1 MKLLS
6 TLAVLAVA
14 SGALL
19 ERDDRQLRQILSR
32 APHLANSGT
41 ELHEIV
47 DWLNH
52 RCGGCL
58 SVQMLREAKAALTKE
73 IRVVQKQHEQQ
84 WKEEEHVQEEQL
96 TQEEQDLAEKL
107 EKRARDRA
115 QEELIRKEDLR
126 SKAEEEAKALWQR
139 QQELLWQQQE
149 ETKAKKLEEQEKKE
163 QETREAELAKL
174 RKEKLAQKLSLY
186 DKEAHAQWVEIEAK
200 EEARKAKKEREAE
213 EQAEAELNAVRQQKL
228 AQKRRRQTLAEKAAA
243 LEAERQ
249 VFLGK
254 FWPALRPVVAT
265 FFREIRV
272 DSLDDAMT
280 GAPLI
285 RMADGR

>member
-1 MKLLS
+1 M
-6 TLAVLAVA
+6 
-14 SGALL
+14 G
-19 ERDDRQLRQILSR
+19 
-32 APHLANSGT
+32 
-41 ELHEIV
+41 
-47 DWLNH
+47 
-52 RCGGCL
+52 
-58 SVQMLREAKAALTKE
+58 
-73 IRVVQKQHEQQ
+73 
-84 WKEEEHVQEEQL
+84 
-96 TQEEQDLAEKL
+96 DLAKKL

-163 QETREAELAKL
+163 
-174 RKEKLAQKLSLY
+174 
-186 DKEAHAQWVEIEAK
+186 H
-200 EEARKAKKEREAE
+200 EAE
-213 EQAEAELNAVRQQKL
+213 EQAEAELNAIRQQKL

-285 RMADGR
+285 RM

>member
-6 TLAVLAVA
+6 TLAVLTVA

-19 ERDDRQLRQILSR
+19 ERDDRQLRQILAR

-47 DWLNH
+47 DWVNY
-52 RCGGCL
+52 RCDGCL
-58 SVQMLREAKAALTKE
+58 SIQVLREAKAALTKE
-73 IRVVQKQHEQQ
+73 IRVVQEQHEQQ
-84 WKEEEHVQEEQL
+84 WKQEEHVQEAQL
-96 TQEEQDLAEKL
+96 TQEEQDLAKKL
-107 EKRARDRA
+107 EQRAREKA
-115 QEELIRKEDLR
+115 QENLMRKEDLR
-126 SKAEEEAKALWQR
+126 NKAEQEAKALWQR
-139 QQELLWQQQE
+139 QQEMLWQQQE

-163 QETREAELAKL
+163 LEKREIELAQL

-200 EEARKAKKEREAE
+200 DEARKAKKEREAA
-213 EQAEAELNAVRQQKL
+213 EQAEAELNALRQRKL
-228 AQKRRRQTLAEKAAA
+228 AQKRHRQTLAEKAAA

-254 FWPALRPVVAT
+254 FWPSLRPVVAT

-272 DSLDDAMT
+272 DSFGDTMT
-280 GAPLI
+280 GALLNHV
-285 RMADGR
+285 ADGR

>member
-1 MKLLS
+1 MGS

-52 RCGGCL
+52 RCDGCL

-73 IRVVQKQHEQQ
+73 IRVVQEQHEQQ
-84 WKEEEHVQEEQL
+84 WKEEEHVQEEEL
-96 TQEEQDLAEKL
+96 TQEEQDLAKKL

-174 RKEKLAQKLSLY
+174 RK
-186 DKEAHAQWVEIEAK
+186 D
-200 EEARKAKKEREAE
+200 
-213 EQAEAELNAVRQQKL
+213 KL

-272 DSLDDAMT
+272 DSLDDAMI

>member
-1 MKLLS
+1 M
-6 TLAVLAVA
+6 
-14 SGALL
+14 G
-19 ERDDRQLRQILSR
+19 
-32 APHLANSGT
+32 
-41 ELHEIV
+41 
-47 DWLNH
+47 
-52 RCGGCL
+52 
-58 SVQMLREAKAALTKE
+58 
-73 IRVVQKQHEQQ
+73 
-84 WKEEEHVQEEQL
+84 
-96 TQEEQDLAEKL
+96 
-107 EKRARDRA
+107 
-115 QEELIRKEDLR
+115 
-126 SKAEEEAKALWQR
+126 
-139 QQELLWQQQE
+139 E

-174 RKEKLAQKLSLY
+174 RKDKLAQKLSLY
-186 DKEAHAQWVEIEAK
+186 DKEAHAQWVEV
-200 EEARKAKKEREAE
+200 E
-213 EQAEAELNAVRQQKL
+213 EQAEAELNAIRQQKL

-280 GAPLI
+280 GSPLI